1 MQVRQIV
8 IDTNVLVAG
17 LRSKKGGS
25 YKLLQLI
32 GLGHFDINLS
42 VPLIMEYEEVLL
54 RQLPHLSLE
63 AADVRD
69 LLDYYCAIGNQHEI
83 FYLWRPTLRDPSDE
97 MLLELA
103 VKAQCD
109 NIVTFNQRDFQ
120 GIDQFGLVAVTPNE
134 FLREIGSHSQ

>member
-1 MQVRQIV
+1 MQMRQIV

-17 LRSKKGGS
+17 LRSKKGS
-25 YKLLQLI
+25 AYKLLQLI

-54 RQLPHLSLE
+54 RQLPHLSVE

-69 LLDYYCAIGNQHEI
+69 LLDYYCTIGNQHKI
-83 FYLWRPTLRDPSDE
+83 FYLWRPTLRNPGDE

-134 FLREIGSHSQ
+134 FLKKIGSHSQ